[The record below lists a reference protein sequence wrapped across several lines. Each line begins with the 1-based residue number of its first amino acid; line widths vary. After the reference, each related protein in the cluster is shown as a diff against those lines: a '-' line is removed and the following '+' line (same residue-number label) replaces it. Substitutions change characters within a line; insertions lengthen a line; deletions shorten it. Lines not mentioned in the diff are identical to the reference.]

1 MARMAQIRTAAAMQ
15 MQRHEAARRIQ
26 AAFLGYRQRTWYS
39 KRKESCLKIQNAWR
53 DSQDW
58 KRLSLQILTMYEQVK
73 TTLVMRDMYG
83 SSVVAIQAYFRMYY
97 VCKYHP
103 KAEAIREVRERLE
116 YATERAHALS
126 EEGLEDPTTLWNMT
140 MHAIECLKQGN
151 KLPDLE
157 VLSDLHTCLHGSKKC
172 CEGFLDQSGVEYLL
186 TAILSVS
193 RDKLRFDSVCQGF
206 LCLEAL
212 SSCGRYVDRVANVV
226 ISCGYLPDVANVLF
240 QFREHQV
247 RCCWVNFFVSFFQRL
262 ILIFFAGPVLCSTEY
277 AGRLVQQLNVLQCS
291 FVII

>member
-1 MARMAQIRTAAAMQ
+1 
-15 MQRHEAARRIQ
+15 
-26 AAFLGYRQRTWYS
+26 
-39 KRKESCLKIQNAWR
+39 
-53 DSQDW
+53 
-58 KRLSLQILTMYEQVK
+58 MYGQVK
-73 TTLVMRDMYG
+73 KTLVMRDMYG
-83 SSVVAIQAYFRMYY
+83 SSVVTIQAYFRRYY

-103 KAEAIREVRERLE
+103 KAETIREVRARLE

-140 MHAIECLKQGN
+140 MHAIECLKQGIN

-172 CEGFLDQSGVEYLL
+172 CEGFLDRSGVEYLL

-206 LCLEAL
+206 QCLEAL
-212 SSCGRYVDRVANVV
+212 SSCGRYVDRVTDVV
-226 ISCGYLPDVANVLF
+226 VSCGYLPDVANVLF

-247 RCCWVNFFVSFFQRL
+247 RCCRVIFPCLFFQRL
-262 ILIFFAGPVLCSTEY
+262 ILIFFAGSLLCSTEY
-277 AGRLVQQLNVLQCS
+277 AVCLVQQPDALQRS